1 MSKRKNRDRSPN
13 IPQETLDRA
22 RRQVDER
29 GTGGDSSTN
38 VSANASEAAIVEAAP
53 EAIATSA
60 PLAATGRNR
69 DERRADQGI
78 KPRNGSGSA
87 RSGAGSARRASSG
100 TGGDL
105 AARPR
110 RRKSEVLSM
119 AEIEDLLEHPT
130 KTVTETQ
137 LRADYGYVLA
147 DLRNMGVLA
156 AGLFIFLIVLA
167 QIL

>member
-22 RRQVDER
+22 RRQVEER
-29 GTGGDSSTN
+29 GTVSVAGGDSG
-38 VSANASEAAIVEAAP
+38 ASEAPVVEAAP
-53 EAIATSA
+53 EIDAVAT
-60 PLAATGRNR
+60 PLAATGKNR

-78 KPRNGSGSA
+78 KQRSGSGSA
-87 RSGAGSARRASSG
+87 RSRDGSARRASSG
-100 TGGDL
+100 TGGNL
-105 AARPR
+105 APRPR
-110 RRKSEVLSM
+110 RRKSEELTM

-130 KTVTETQ
+130 KTVTEAQ

-147 DLRNMGVLA
+147 DLRNMGALA
-156 AGLFIFLIVLA
+156 AALFIFLIILA

>member
-13 IPQETLDRA
+13 IPQETLERA
-22 RRQVDER
+22 RRQVEER
-29 GTGGDSSTN
+29 GADVN
-38 VSANASEAAIVEAAP
+38 DKPAASESAVSPVSVQTAAETNT
-53 EAIATSA
+53 TSA
-60 PLAATGRNR
+60 PLVATGKKR
-69 DERRADQGI
+69 DERRAEQGV
-78 KPRNGSGSA
+78 KPRNGSS
-87 RSGAGSARRASSG
+87 SARRAASG
-100 TGGDL
+100 GEL

-110 RRKSEVLSM
+110 RRKSEELTL

-130 KTVTETQ
+130 KMVTEEQ
-137 LRADYGYVLA
+137 LHAQYGYVLA